1 MARKGPTII
10 EVMILV
16 AIGGIIISIANSAL
30 ERRRAGGSSTAASN
44 ATAEADAAAI
54 EERNLIAALEGR
66 LTPPADTAW
75 KDGLAAV
82 VLVDVSGSMHDRIKG
97 ERRRK
102 IEAAEE
108 AATDLVGAFQRYAA
122 AHGGTPVLVG
132 VYEFS
137 RRNGEPSARTV
148 VSIGPPNAASAGMA
162 IQGMKTGGGTPI
174 GDAIVEARLALD
186 RTGLKRRH
194 LLVVTDGENT
204 DGSEPAVVA
213 RVLEQQKDDIRAGLY
228 FVAFDVDANA
238 FDGVKKAGGLL
249 LSAKS
254 SSELAATF
262 EELLSDRIL
271 VEAPRM
277 PVETPSTPVEP
288 PKPPR

>member
-1 MARKGPTII
+1 MARKSPTLI
-10 EVMILV
+10 ELMIV
-16 AIGGIIISIANSAL
+16 GAILFILGSIFFGKRPPSSS
-30 ERRRAGGSSTAASN
+30 GGSAATAAPEEDS
-44 ATAEADAAAI
+44 AAI
-54 EERNLIAALEGR
+54 EERNLMAALEGR
-66 LTPPADTAW
+66 LTPPDDTVW
-75 KDGLAAV
+75 RDGLAAV

-102 IEAAEE
+102 IEAAQA

-122 AHGGTPVLVG
+122 AHGDTPVVVG

-137 RRNGEPSARTV
+137 RRGSEPSARTV
-148 VSIGPPNAASAGMA
+148 VPIGPPNATSAGYA
-162 IQGMKTGGGTPI
+162 INGMKTGGGTPI
-174 GDAIVEARLALD
+174 GDAMVEARLALD

-204 DGSEPAVVA
+204 DGSDPAVVA
-213 RVLEQQKDDIRAGLY
+213 RVLERQKDDIRAPLY
-228 FVAFDVDANA
+228 FVAFDVDANV

-254 SSELAATF
+254 SSELAGTID
-262 EELLSDRIL
+262 ELLSDRIL

-277 PVETPSTPVEP
+277 ELETPHTPAGP

>member
-1 MARKGPTII
+1 MARKSPTLIELMIVGAILFII
-10 EVMILV
+10 
-16 AIGGIIISIANSAL
+16 GSIFFGNRRSASS
-30 ERRRAGGSSTAASN
+30 GSTSTASPP
-44 ATAEADAAAI
+44 AEDSAAI
-54 EERNLIAALEGR
+54 EERNLMAALEGR
-66 LTPPADTAW
+66 LTPPDDTVW

-102 IEAAEE
+102 IEAAQA
-108 AATDLVGAFQRYAA
+108 AATDLVGTFQRYAA
-122 AHGGTPVLVG
+122 AHRDTPVVVG

-137 RRNGEPSARTV
+137 RRGSEPSARTV
-148 VSIGPPNAASAGMA
+148 VPIGPPNATSAGYA
-162 IQGMKTGGGTPI
+162 INRMKTGGGTPI
-174 GDAIVEARLALD
+174 GDAMVEARLALD

-204 DGSEPAVVA
+204 DGSDPAVVA
-213 RVLEQQKDDIRAGLY
+213 RVLERQKDDVRAPLY
-228 FVAFDVDANA
+228 FVAFDVDANV

-254 SSELAATF
+254 STELAGTID
-262 EELLSDRIL
+262 ELLSDRIL
-271 VEAPRM
+271 VEAPRTEI
-277 PVETPSTPVEP
+277 ETPRPPVEP

>member
-1 MARKGPTII
+1 MARRKSPTII
-10 EVMILV
+10 ELMIVV
-16 AIGGIIISIANSAL
+16 AILGILGSIFFGNRKGSGG
-30 ERRRAGGSSTAASN
+30 GGSTAA
-44 ATAEADAAAI
+44 TAPAEDSAAI
-54 EERNLIAALEGR
+54 EERNLMAALEGR
-66 LTPPADTAW
+66 LTPPDDTAW

-102 IEAAEE
+102 IEAAQA

-122 AHGGTPVLVG
+122 AHADTPVLVG

-137 RRNGEPSARTV
+137 RRGGEPSARTV
-148 VSIGPPNAASAGMA
+148 VSIGPPNAPSAGTA
-162 IQGMKTGGGTPI
+162 IKGMKTGGGTPI
-174 GDAIVEARLALD
+174 GDAMVEARLALD

-204 DGSEPAVVA
+204 DGSDPAVVA
-213 RVLEQQKDDIRAGLY
+213 RVLERQKDDIRAPLY

-249 LSAKS
+249 LPAKS

-262 EELLSDRIL
+262 DELLSEQIL

-277 PVETPSTPVEP
+277 QVETPATPVEP

>member
-1 MARKGPTII
+1 MARRKSPTII
-10 EVMILV
+10 ELMIVGTIL
-16 AIGGIIISIANSAL
+16 AILASIFFGKRGGSG
-30 ERRRAGGSSTAASN
+30 GGSSTAA
-44 ATAEADAAAI
+44 TEPADDSAAI
-54 EERNLIAALEGR
+54 EERNLMAALEGR
-66 LTPPADTAW
+66 LTPPDDTVW

-102 IEAAEE
+102 IEAAQ
-108 AATDLVGAFQRYAA
+108 AAAIDLVGAFQRYAA
-122 AHGGTPVLVG
+122 AHAGTPVVVG

-137 RRNGEPSARTV
+137 RRSGEPAARTV
-148 VSIGPPNAASAGMA
+148 VPIGPPNAASAGTV

-174 GDAIVEARLALD
+174 GDAMVEARLALD

-204 DGSEPAVVA
+204 DGSDPAVVA
-213 RVLEQQKDDIRAGLY
+213 RVLERQKDDIRAPLY

-254 SSELAATF
+254 SSELGATVD
-262 EELLSDRIL
+262 ELLSDRIL
-271 VEAPRM
+271 VEAPRL
-277 PVETPSTPVEP
+277 PVETPGTPVEP
-288 PKPPR
+288 PKPR

>member
-1 MARKGPTII
+1 MARKSPTIV
-10 EVMILV
+10 ELMILL
-16 AIGGIIISIANSAL
+16 AIGGIVASIIVGG
-30 ERRRAGGSSTAASN
+30 RRPSGGGASTASAP
-44 ATAEADAAAI
+44 AEDTAAI
-54 EERNLIAALEGR
+54 EERNLMAALEGR

-102 IEAAEE
+102 IEAAQQ
-108 AATDLVGAFQRYAA
+108 AATDLVGAFERYAA
-122 AHGGTPVLVG
+122 AHKETPVLVG

-137 RRNGEPSARTV
+137 RRGAEPPARTV
-148 VSIGPPNAASAGMA
+148 VPIGTPNATSAGYA
-162 IQGMKTGGGTPI
+162 INGMKTGGGTPI
-174 GDAIVEARLALD
+174 GDAMVEARLALD
-186 RTGLKRRH
+186 RTDLKRRH

-204 DGSEPAVVA
+204 DGSDPALVA
-213 RVLEQQKDDIRAGLY
+213 RVLEAQKEDIRAGLY
-228 FVAFDVDANA
+228 FVAFDVDATV

-254 SSELAATF
+254 GAELASTF
-262 EELLSDRIL
+262 DELLSDRIL

-277 PVETPSTPVEP
+277 EIETPRTPVEP